1 MSRTSSHSLPPVPV
15 PVPAPVVAAPAPCG
29 VPAFDPLRVRGGGRR
44 LRRALLRR
52 RRAFAA
58 GLAVT
63 AAALAVSGA
72 GGPGAA
78 AGAEDRAEAAAR
90 AASGGA
96 SAASGAAAQPGPARV
111 ELVTAPVRIA
121 DVATVRLLRPGDRVD
136 VIAAAHSPGGGE
148 PDARV
153 LARGV
158 RVRSVPPALENAADG
173 GALVLLTVAREVA
186 AELAGAGTNS
196 RLAVTLC

>member
-1 MSRTSSHSLPPVPV
+1 MSRTSSHSLPPV

-29 VPAFDPLRVRGGGRR
+29 VPSFDPLRVRGGGQR

-63 AAALAVSGA
+63 AAALAASGA
-72 GGPGAA
+72 GGPGVA

-96 SAASGAAAQPGPARV
+96 SAASGAAAQPGAASV

-136 VIAAAHSPGGGE
+136 VIAAAHSPGGGG

-158 RVRSVPPALENAADG
+158 RVRSVPPALESATDG